1 MRNKL
6 GITYKKMKSAKHQ
19 AMASDLAD
27 KWAELYSEVP
37 KGYCTRTRCEHR
49 FVNASIGDNQPIP
62 AVYLDVS

>member
-1 MRNKL
+1 MRNKF

-19 AMASDLAD
+19 AMAKDLAD

-49 FVNASIGDNQPIP
+49 FVSGSIDDNQLIP
-62 AVYLDVS
+62 AVYMGVS